1 MHQED
6 KSKKK
11 PSSTSNK
18 NIFDSNKNT
27 SSTSNE
33 IKDSNNTTSTSNSII
48 DSYQYY
54 LSAASST
61 LTSPKKYD
69 HMKQTTI

>member
-27 SSTSNE
+27 SLTSNE
-33 IKDSNNTTSTSNSII
+33 INNRNNRSLTSGNII
-48 DSYQYY
+48 DS
-54 LSAASST
+54 
-61 LTSPKKYD
+61 
-69 HMKQTTI
+69 